1 MDKHIILGVHVT
13 DRVVHAGRVQ
23 QVFTEFGA
31 WIKTRLGLHEVNGG
45 DRCTS
50 KNGLVLIEFIG
61 TEDQA
66 KAMAA
71 ALQAVDGVYTQV
83 MVFDHPA

>member
-1 MDKHIILGVHVT
+1 MPLARTLVYGN
-13 DRVVHAGRVQ
+13 RVVDSLLTANDWG
-23 QVFTEFGA
+23 G
-31 WIKTRLGLHEVNGG
+31 IEVNGG